1 MIHGR
6 QRGLRIKLHI
16 DPEYPSLAQLASL
29 PWEFLYRKETRDFLN
44 LSRFTPIIRY
54 LDVQRPHTPLPLEPP
69 LHILVVISAPTDYA
83 RLDLGRERALIEAS
97 WAKQEGVQV
106 EFMERATILELQDRL
121 GEQPCHV
128 LHYMGHGDFDARTG
142 HGALVYEDEHG
153 DGVMVDGST
162 LGVLLRDVPTIR
174 LVFLNAC
181 ETAKVTREKGLDPFA
196 GVAAAVVMA
205 GIPAVVAM
213 QFPISDSAAVTF
225 AQRFYPLLARGYPV
239 DTAVAEGRRA
249 ICLARTGTMEWGTPV
264 LFLRAPQGVIFR
276 VSESQR
282 VELPIP
288 ESPEAQPEVDEA
300 LEQRLEG
307 LYTGG
312 LSAFWLEDWEKARQY
327 FQAIVDLRPDY
338 QDATAK
344 LEEAQR
350 QMNLATLYH
359 QAQAAQEAE
368 DWGGARSALE
378 ELVAEA
384 PDFEDAADM
393 LEVVRKQKRTA
404 DLYAEARQL
413 SQAQQWQAVL
423 NVFAQIQAI
432 VPDYPDP
439 ENLLPYAEREVAA
452 LKRLAQLDDLYSRA
466 VREMNAGRWEEAR
479 QLLAQMQEM
488 EPGSREA
495 ERLLARAEAEISRK
509 EAERQQQDQI
519 ATLYDQA
526 QGLARARQWKQAL
539 AVMEEIQKL
548 DPQYPDP
555 EGIAAM
561 VLEELERR
569 EEERQRQN
577 ESAALY
583 AEAVQLLQARQY
595 QEALQ
600 KWDAVQIRDPQYPDR
615 QKVQATAKKKLAG
628 LGEAPVLNRVFATLE
643 QRTRKSLTGLLEFA
657 PWLSARLLLAIMLVA
672 LVASVTVLI
681 AFLTLFPGL
690 APGGTV
696 LFISGRDGKREVYG
710 ITRTGELVQITHTPD
725 TGESWSPASEDVS
738 GTVLFTSNRDGKR
751 EIYGITRTGEVV
763 QITHTPGTGESW
775 SPASEDASGTVLF
788 ASNRDGKREVYG
800 ITRTGEVVQITH
812 TPGTGESWSP
822 ASEDASGTVLFTS
835 NRDGKREVYGIT
847 RTGEVVQI
855 THTPGTGESWSPA
868 SDASG
873 TVLFTSN
880 RDGKREVYGI
890 TRTGE
895 MVQITHTPDA
905 GESWSP
911 ASDASGTVLF
921 TSNRDGKRE
930 VYGITR
936 TGEVV
941 QITHTPDTGE
951 SWLSPSD

>member
-1 MIHGR
+1 MITYEDFSLKIEPKRGESYPVIVLDSPAGQGRSSFQLPLDPDEIGDLLFDMGQTVRSTSQSPLRDASPAATRTPPQQIGDQLFDALFSGPVRSLLDRSLGMIHGR

-16 DPEYPSLAQLASL
+16 DPEDPSLAQLASL

-54 LDVQRPHTPLPLEPP
+54 LDVQRPYTPLPLEPP
-69 LHILVVISAPTDYA
+69 LRILIVISAPSNYA

-106 EFMERATILELQDRL
+106 EFMERATILELHDRL

-142 HGALVYEDEHG
+142 HGALVYEDEYG
-153 DGVMVDGST
+153 DGAMVDGST
-162 LGVLLRDVPTIR
+162 LGVLLRDVPTMR

-213 QFPISDSAAVTF
+213 QFPISDSAAITF
-225 AQRFYPLLARGYPV
+225 AQRFYPLLGRGYPV

-264 LFLRAPQGVIFR
+264 LFLRAPQGIIFR

-282 VELPIP
+282 VEPPIP
-288 ESPEAQPEVDEA
+288 ETPEAQPEVDEA

-307 LYTGG
+307 LYTEG

-327 FQAIVDLRPDY
+327 FQAIVGLRPDY
-338 QDATAK
+338 QDAAAK

-350 QMNLATLYH
+350 QANLATLYH
-359 QAQAAQEAE
+359 QAQVAQEAE

-378 ELVAEA
+378 ELVAEG

-439 ENLLPYAEREVAA
+439 EDLLPYAEREVVA
-452 LKRLAQLDDLYSRA
+452 LKRRAQLDDLYSRA

-555 EGIAAM
+555 EGIAAR
-561 VLEELERR
+561 VLEELERK

-577 ESAALY
+577 ELAALY
-583 AEAVQLLQARQY
+583 AQAVQLLQAGQY

-628 LGEAPVLNRVFATLE
+628 SVEAPILNRVFATLE

-657 PWLSARLLLAIMLVA
+657 PWLSARFLLAIMLVA
-672 LVASVTVLI
+672 LVALVTVLI
-681 AFLTLFPGL
+681 AFPTLFPGL
-690 APGGTV
+690 APGGTF
-696 LFISGRDGKREVYG
+696 LFISGRDGKRE
-710 ITRTGELVQITHTPD
+710 
-725 TGESWSPASEDVS
+725 
-738 GTVLFTSNRDGKR
+738 
-751 EIYGITRTGEVV
+751 
-763 QITHTPGTGESW
+763 
-775 SPASEDASGTVLF
+775 
-788 ASNRDGKREVYG
+788 EVYG
-800 ITRTGEVVQITH
+800 IPRTVEVMQITR
-812 TPGTGESWSP
+812 TPGT
-822 ASEDASGTVLFTS
+822 
-835 NRDGKREVYGIT
+835 
-847 RTGEVVQI
+847 
-855 THTPGTGESWSPA
+855 
-868 SDASG
+868 
-873 TVLFTSN
+873 
-880 RDGKREVYGI
+880 
-890 TRTGE
+890 
-895 MVQITHTPDA
+895 

-941 QITHTPDTGE
+941 QITRTPGTGE
-951 SWLSPSD
+951 SWSPASYASGTVLFTSNRDGKREVYGIIRTGR